1 MLRLLSIISLT
12 LLSAA
17 CLPSLELG
25 SSDRAIE
32 RWIGHPMRQV
42 LNSWGPPSRS
52 EVCGETERH
61 VYMASHFDARSTPA
75 NLDPTRFAVKTPY
88 DNNCRGIFRVNSVG
102 VVTDAFWLGEECW
115 R

>member
-1 MLRLLSIISLT
+1 MWRLFFIVSLA

-17 CLPSLELG
+17 CLPNLEVG
-25 SSDRAIE
+25 PADRAIE
-32 RWIGHPMRQV
+32 RWIGQPMRQV

-52 EVCGETERH
+52 EVCGESERH
-61 VYMASHFDARSTPA
+61 VYQASHFDARSTPA
-75 NLDPTRFAVKTPY
+75 NFDTTRFSVKTAY
-88 DNNCRGIFRVNSVG
+88 DTNCRGIFRVNSVG